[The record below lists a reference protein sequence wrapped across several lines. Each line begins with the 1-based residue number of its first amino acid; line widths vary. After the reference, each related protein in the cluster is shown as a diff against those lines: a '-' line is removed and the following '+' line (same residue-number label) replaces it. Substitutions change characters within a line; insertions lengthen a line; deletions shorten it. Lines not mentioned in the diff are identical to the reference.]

1 MLEYKEIYLSLIISF
16 VMSFLIFCF
25 GDGKLNFSSKNIAK
39 VKNKQIITTLISCD
53 TKDWPIVFRWLNLS
67 CIVIKYI

>member
-1 MLEYKEIYLSLIISF
+1 
-16 VMSFLIFCF
+16 MSFLIFCF